1 MFLFRLS
8 TERWRSMFG
17 FWLSTEYKR
26 SMFGFRLSTE
36 YKRSIF
42 KFRLSTELEDHYLFM
57 LLLILIKPKART
69 QYECYFQTSVIFRSK
84 QEVNPA
90 KFQAELKSPLNDNY
104 VSIFYNITKTLKDLS
119 PLAHIH
125 INIICAINLF
135 IRRSL
140 RISS

>member
-1 MFLFRLS
+1 MFLLTLELVPTIFEIPEGFGMS
-8 TERWRSMFG
+8 T
-17 FWLSTEYKR
+17 
-26 SMFGFRLSTE
+26 
-36 YKRSIF
+36 I
-42 KFRLSTELEDHYLFM
+42 YLNII
-57 LLLILIKPKART
+57 ILIKPKART

-125 INIICAINLF
+125 INIICVINLF

-140 RISS
+140 PISS

>member
-1 MFLFRLS
+1 
-8 TERWRSMFG
+8 MFG
-17 FWLSTEYKR
+17 I
-26 SMFGFRLSTE
+26 RLSTE
-36 YKRSIF
+36 YTRSIF
-42 KFRLSTELEDHYLFM
+42 GFRLLTEFRRSIFEFRLSTELEDHYLFT

-84 QEVNPA
+84 QEVNTA
-90 KFQAELKSPLNDNY
+90 KFQAELNTRLNDNY

-125 INIICAINLF
+125 INIICVINLF

-140 RISS
+140 PISS

>member
-1 MFLFRLS
+1 MFLFRLSTERWRSMFLFRLS

-17 FWLSTEYKR
+17 FRLSTEYKR

-42 KFRLSTELEDHYLFM
+42 KFRLSTELEDHYLFT

-84 QEVNPA
+84 QEVNTA
-90 KFQAELKSPLNDNY
+90 KFQAELNTRLNDNY

-119 PLAHIH
+119 L
-125 INIICAINLF
+125 
-135 IRRSL
+135 RSHTY
-140 RISS
+140 I